1 MSARVVEAAPAR
13 EPLRRLRFFM
23 AAAFCV
29 LGGQAALLAITAPI
43 GPAPAAAAVVSAPLR
58 PALLDRNGEILAAT
72 LPAYTLVAAPNDVLD
87 AKAAARK
94 LNSVLPGLDA
104 AATARRLADRSRSEV
119 VLARGLTARQRH
131 EIFQLALPGV
141 NFRDQHERFYPQG
154 PIAAHL
160 IGSVNAE
167 LAGASGLERG
177 LDTELKRP
185 ANREGLRLSLDLRI
199 QHALEQELGRAA
211 AAAAAKGG
219 AGVVLDA
226 RTGET
231 LALASWPEM
240 NANAA
245 NNAAE
250 SVRLNRA
257 VATYEMG
264 STMKPFIYAA
274 ALDAGDLNPSQ
285 AVDASPLSVGGLTLK
300 DPHPLPAPVAPAQ
313 ALAHSSN
320 MVPARLALKLGVAGQ
335 EKLFH
340 SLGLDSR
347 PFGDLA
353 EGDAGRISS
362 RIDPLSVAVRGY
374 GHGLTASVVG
384 MAGAYTVFANHG
396 TYVQPT
402 LRYMPEPVK
411 RAVFKPESAEA
422 VLAMMR
428 AAVSEGTARKAAVN
442 GIQVAAKTGTA
453 EKSGAN
459 GYDRDLNFSS
469 IAAVFPADA
478 PRYVLVL
485 ALDEPA
491 RTAETGGQATGG
503 AVAAPAAGR
512 LIGRIAPLLGLT
524 AAPALEE
531 KVP

>member
-13 EPLRRLRFFM
+13 EPVKRLRFVL
-23 AAAFCV
+23 AGLFCL
-29 LGGQAALLAITAPI
+29 LGGQATLLAITAPV
-43 GPAPAAAAVVSAPLR
+43 GPAPAMAVTVSAPLR
-58 PALLDRNGEILAAT
+58 PALLDRHGEILAAT
-72 LPAYTLVAAPNDVLD
+72 LPAYTLIAAPQDVLD

-104 AATARRLADRSRSEV
+104 AIATRRMADRSRGEV

-131 EIFQLALPGV
+131 EIFLLALPGV
-141 NFRDQHERFYPQG
+141 NFRAQYERFYPQG

-167 LAGASGLERG
+167 MSGASGLERG
-177 LDTELKRP
+177 LDAELKRR
-185 ANREGLRLSLDLRI
+185 ADGDGLRLSLDLRI

-211 AAAAAKGG
+211 TAAAAKGG

-226 RTGET
+226 QTGET

-264 STMKPFIYAA
+264 STMKPFLFAA
-274 ALDAGDLNPSQ
+274 ALDAGHFKPSE
-285 AVDASPLSVGGLTLK
+285 AVDASPLTVGGLTLK
-300 DPHPLPAPVAPAQ
+300 DPHPLPAPVTAPQ

-320 MVPARLALKLGVAGQ
+320 MVPARFALRLGAGGQ

-340 SLGLDSR
+340 SLGLDAR
-347 PFGDLA
+347 PYGDLA
-353 EGDAGRISS
+353 EGDAGRISA
-362 RIDPLSVAVRGY
+362 RIDPLSLAVRGY

-384 MAGAYTVFANHG
+384 MAGAYTVFANRG

-402 LRYMPEPVK
+402 LRRAPEPLK
-411 RAVFKPESAEA
+411 RVVFKPESADA

-428 AAVSEGTARKAAVN
+428 AAVTEGTARKAAVN
-442 GIQVAAKTGTA
+442 GVQVAAKTGTA

-491 RTAETGGQATGG
+491 RTAETGGLATGG

-524 AAPALEE
+524 ATPAPEE

>member
-1 MSARVVEAAPAR
+1 MTARVVEAAPAR
-13 EPLRRLRFFM
+13 EPLRRLRYIA

-29 LGGQAALLAITAPI
+29 LAAQAVLLAVTAPA
-43 GPAPAAAAVVSAPLR
+43 GPARAMAAVVSAPLR
-58 PALLDRNGEILAAT
+58 TPLLDRNGEILAAT
-72 LPAYTLVAAPNDVLD
+72 LPAYTLVAAPQDVLD

-94 LNSVLPGLDA
+94 LKGVLPGLDA
-104 AATARRLADRSRSEV
+104 IAAARRMADRGRHEV

-131 EIFQLALPGV
+131 EIFQLAVPGV
-141 NFRDQHERFYPQG
+141 SFRDQHERFYPQG

-177 LDTELKRP
+177 LDGALTRA
-185 ANREGLRLSLDLRI
+185 ANSDGVRLSLDLRI

-211 AAAAAKGG
+211 TAAAAKGG

-226 RTGET
+226 QTGET

-245 NNAAE
+245 NNAVA

-274 ALDAGDLNPSQ
+274 ALDAGLLQPTD
-285 AVDASPLSVGGLTLK
+285 AVDASPFSVGGLTLK
-300 DPHPLPAPVAPAQ
+300 DPHPLAAPVAAAQ
-313 ALAHSSN
+313 ALAQSSN
-320 MVPARLALKLGVAGQ
+320 MVPARLALKLGVEGQ

-340 SLGLDSR
+340 DLGLDNK
-347 PFGDLA
+347 PYAELA

-384 MAGAYTVFANHG
+384 MAGAYTVFANRG

-402 LRYMPEPVK
+402 LRRTPEPVK
-411 RAVFKPESAEA
+411 RPVFKPETAAA

-428 AAVSEGTARKAAVN
+428 AAVTEGTARKAAVS
-442 GIQVAAKTGTA
+442 GLAVAAKTGTA

-491 RTAETGGQATGG
+491 RTVETGGQATGG

-512 LIGRIAPLLGLT
+512 LIGRIAPLLGLS